1 MQFLRQAGLT
11 VKQKNYSCRHGE
23 IDLVMDDGSE
33 LVFVEVRYRR
43 DGRFGGATASV
54 NHGKQQRLKR
64 SADHYL
70 QTHSSEGHNGCRFDV
85 MAVSGTGPAYKFDW
99 ITNAFW

>member
-1 MQFLRQAGLT
+1 MKNAGLT

-23 IDLVMDDGSE
+23 IDLVMEDGRE

-43 DGRFGGATASV
+43 DGSFGGAAASID
-54 NHGKQQRLKR
+54 HSKQQRLKR

-70 QTHSSEGHNGCRFDV
+70 QAHQNEGQDGCRFDV
-85 MAVSGTGPAYKFDW
+85 MAVSGTWPEYRLDW